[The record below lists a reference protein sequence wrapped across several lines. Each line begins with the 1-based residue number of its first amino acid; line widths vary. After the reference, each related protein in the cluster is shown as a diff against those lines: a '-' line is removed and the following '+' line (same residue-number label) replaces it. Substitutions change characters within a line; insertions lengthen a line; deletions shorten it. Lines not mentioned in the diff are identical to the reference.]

1 MLCFYNTYVK
11 FSVKVLYVSMVVAV
25 DINES
30 ICFCDQEELD
40 VGGIDAEDKR
50 RLLALGDSYQLTNSA
65 DQQMEIK
72 FYLYGPHSDLD
83 VDDSLLDNRNQDAFR
98 QEQKG
103 KKFQLVEFINVKP

>member
-1 MLCFYNTYVK
+1 
-11 FSVKVLYVSMVVAV
+11 MVVAV

-50 RLLALGDSYQLTNSA
+50 RLLALGDSNQLTKSA

-72 FYLYGPHSDLD
+72 FYLYGPNLDLD
-83 VDDSLLDNRNQDAFR
+83 NDDSLSNNNPQDSLR

-103 KKFQLVEFINVKP
+103 KKFQLVEYINVKS